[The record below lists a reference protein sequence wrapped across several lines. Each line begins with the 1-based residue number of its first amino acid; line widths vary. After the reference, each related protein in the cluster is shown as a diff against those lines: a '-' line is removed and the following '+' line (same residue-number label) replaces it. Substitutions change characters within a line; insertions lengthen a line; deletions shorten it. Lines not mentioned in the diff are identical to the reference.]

1 MPLKAGTYAAAILLT
16 LSGSTAAAS
25 PATPVPGQSLR
36 ARLSDEVIKQAV
48 RETLAENPVEREAA
62 PSGQVLS
69 GGQYLAFSRNFSEA
83 QKPSCMGP
91 DALKFQ
97 PAEMSTKDWH
107 FAASGLMTLPFW
119 AAALVKGKCQ

>member
-1 MPLKAGTYAAAILLT
+1 MKTGVLAALLLLH
-16 LSGSTAAAS
+16 LSGSADARPQA
-25 PATPVPGQSLR
+25 PAQPLR
-36 ARLSDEVIKQAV
+36 ARLTDDVIKQAV
-48 RETLAENPVEREAA
+48 RETLSDNPVEREAA

-69 GGQYLAFSRNFSEA
+69 GGQYRAFSRNFSEA

-119 AAALVKGKCQ
+119 AAAIAKGKCQ